1 MKKKILGKFF
11 KSKLTGFLD
20 FGGTFGERG
29 GLLVSFV
36 SSSEDKLDGDRTWTE
51 WHLVLGDFDVELNVC
66 RLITPSKDSSKDF
79 LLSDLGLP
87 ESESWG

>member
-1 MKKKILGKFF
+1 M
-11 KSKLTGFLD
+11 D

-36 SSSEDKLDGDRTWTE
+36 SSSEDKLEGDRTWTE